1 MAKKAPVLPDLLVP
15 DLDVVFCGT
24 APGHVSAA
32 ARAYY
37 AHPHNKFWRILHETG
52 LTPEKITPADFQKLL
67 DLRIGLTDIAKFD
80 KGLDKDLK
88 RESLGHAAV
97 NALRARIETNKP
109 RVLAF
114 TSMTG
119 AARFFGKRRP
129 CGLQPETIG
138 DTRIWVL
145 PSTSGLAC
153 GSWDDSHWHQLAAEI
168 RQKTAKSKRGN

>member
-1 MAKKAPVLPDLLVP
+1 MVKKKPVLPDLLAP
-15 DLDVVFCGT
+15 DLDIVFCGT

-32 ARAYY
+32 AGAYY

-52 LTPEKITPADFQKLL
+52 LTPEKISPDAYENLL
-67 DLRIGLTDIAKFD
+67 NHRIGLTDIAKFD

-88 RESLGHAAV
+88 KESLGHASV
-97 NALRARIETNKP
+97 TALRARIAAHKP

-119 AARFFGKRRP
+119 AARFFGKRVP
-129 CGLQPETIG
+129 AGLQGEKIG
-138 DTRIWVL
+138 DTKIWVL

-153 GSWDDSHWHQLAAEI
+153 GSWDEAPWYELAAEI
-168 RQKTAKSKRGN
+168 RQK

>member
-1 MAKKAPVLPDLLVP
+1 MTRKDPVLPDVLAP
-15 DLDVVFCGT
+15 GLDIVFCGT

-52 LTPEKITPADFQKLL
+52 LTPEKIAPADYLRLL
-67 DLRIGLTDIAKFD
+67 SLRIGLTDISKFD

-88 RESLGHAAV
+88 RASLGKRSIDD
-97 NALRARIETNKP
+97 LRARIEQHQPK
-109 RVLAF
+109 VLAF

-119 AARFFGKRRP
+119 AARFFGKRRA
-129 CGLQPETIG
+129 CGLQPEKIG
-138 DTRIWVL
+138 RTKIWVL

-153 GSWDDSHWHQLAAEI
+153 GSWDDAPWHELAAEI
-168 RQKTAKSKRGN
+168 GLKRNP